1 VGTAGIASGGKNH
14 RIPLAALGDLDERM
28 KNPLRPALVRP
39 QQLSYPHLNGLYLL
53 FRRTGLGVSSGEG
66 SSGRLS
72 VDPGRLAEW
81 SALNAEERY
90 FTLFQTMLAA
100 DWSPI
105 EAGSST
111 GPLQEIGWQFDWW
124 LRSQPAPTAAGV
136 PASEFFYSWRAQT
149 TAALLE
155 LFGMLELPRGK
166 PRQGESWRL
175 TAVRLTKFGRAFL
188 TRVRKSP
195 DILGILRERQ
205 GDDDKWLADLF
216 PEYPNCVNT
225 LPGDAHDFRDGVWQF
240 KVSWGKVWR
249 RLVIPAESSVDELVA
264 GILNAFRFDIDH
276 LYAFTVRDRS
286 GRNVQIAH
294 PAVDDAEYIT
304 DEYAIGSLP
313 LDPGQSMKLVYDFG
327 DWWEFT
333 VKLEKILPEDGKLRK
348 AKLIAKDGKAPRQY
362 DNDGW

>member
-1 VGTAGIASGGKNH
+1 
-14 RIPLAALGDLDERM
+14 M
-28 KNPLRPALVRP
+28 
-39 QQLSYPHLNGLYLL
+39 
-53 FRRTGLGVSSGEG
+53 
-66 SSGRLS
+66 
-72 VDPGRLAEW
+72 
-81 SALNAEERY
+81 
-90 FTLFQTMLAA
+90 
-100 DWSPI
+100 
-105 EAGSST
+105 
-111 GPLQEIGWQFDWW
+111 
-124 LRSQPAPTAAGV
+124 
-136 PASEFFYSWRAQT
+136 
-149 TAALLE
+149 
-155 LFGMLELPRGK
+155 
-166 PRQGESWRL
+166 
-175 TAVRLTKFGRAFL
+175 
-188 TRVRKSP
+188 
-195 DILGILRERQ
+195 
-205 GDDDKWLADLF
+205 
-216 PEYPNCVNT
+216 NT

-348 AKLIAKDGKAPRQY
+348 AKLIAKNGKAPRQY
-362 DNDGW
+362 ENDFW